1 MIQQF
6 KIKQKILFY
15 VLSVTAIVFIFTV
28 SYIGLNSKRQIEE
41 TSRELANSYAREYAN
56 LSQDKLNTFMDAT
69 RFLRQTFENFRT
81 IPEEDR
87 RKVMS
92 EMLVHLLRENPDFL
106 SVWSI
111 LNPGSIDDLDEMYIN
126 QMGSTILGNFRYIYY
141 RESNRIQLS
150 EYIEQNPSE
159 VMSGFIYNTVKS
171 RLQET
176 VIEPEMYSYS
186 GRKDDEVLQTSMVAP
201 VLDRNQFIGVV
212 GVDVPLATLQE
223 MIDTYKPVEG
233 SFAFLM
239 SYAQQMVTY
248 PEKGLIGKSFQDTG
262 LLPEDLNLISESI
275 EKGGSF
281 SFDSRYVDGKLYY
294 VSLSPVEIG
303 LTGTPWYVGFAFPHE
318 VMLKSASRTLNIA
331 ILVGLAGLLIIG
343 VVIWYL
349 AGSISTPLEKLTK
362 AIKKIGSGNLSNS
375 IKLKTSGGDEIAE
388 MSIALNEYIDGYLAK
403 SEFAT
408 KIGEGNLDINLEQF
422 HEEDQLAQ
430 ALIHMKESLKKA
442 REEDEKRRLDD
453 EKRRW
458 ANEGLSKFADILRQD
473 NDNLENLSYQIIKN
487 MVLYLDANQ
496 GGIFL
501 LNDENTEDAFL
512 ELTAAFAYNRRKFM
526 ERHVKFGEGL
536 VGTCALEKEAIYLTD
551 IPQDYMEI
559 TSGLGD
565 ANPDCLLLVP
575 LKIEDEV
582 LGVLEIASFHRME
595 PYQIEFVE
603 RVGLSIASALKS
615 VRVSIKTSELLER
628 SQQQAEEMRAQ
639 EEEMRQNMEELSATQ
654 EAMAEK
660 EEDSQRLIKELKE
673 ELARKEEEIS
683 ETKKRSA

>member
-1 MIQQF
+1 MMQHF

-15 VLSVTAIVFIFTV
+15 VLSVTALVFIFTV
-28 SYIGLNSKRQIEE
+28 SYIGLNSRRQIEE
-41 TSRELANSYAREYAN
+41 TSRELANSYAREYAK

-81 IPEEDR
+81 IPEEER
-87 RKVMS
+87 RNVLS
-92 EMLVHLLRENPDFL
+92 EMLVHLLRENTDFL

-111 LNPGSIDDLDEMYIN
+111 LNPGSIDSLDEMYVN
-126 QMGSTILGNFRYIYY
+126 QPGSTILGNFRYIYY
-141 RESNRIQLS
+141 RENNRIQLS
-150 EYIEQNPSE
+150 GYIEQDPNE

-171 RLQET
+171 RLKET

-186 GRKDDEVLQTSMVAP
+186 GNKDDEVLQTSMVAP
-201 VLDRNQFIGVV
+201 VLNRKQFIGVI
-212 GVDVPLATLQE
+212 GVDVPLASLQK
-223 MIDTYKPVEG
+223 MIDAYKPVEG

-239 SYAQQMVTY
+239 SHAQQLVTY
-248 PEKGLIGKSFQDTG
+248 PEKGLIGKSYLETG
-262 LLPEDLNLISESI
+262 LLPEDMKLISESI
-275 EKGGSF
+275 EAGGSF
-281 SFDSRYVDGKLYY
+281 SFDARYVDGTWYY
-294 VSLSPVEIG
+294 LSFAPVEIG
-303 LTGTPWYVGFAFPHE
+303 FTGTPWYVGFAFPHQ
-318 VMLKSASRTLNIA
+318 VMLKSASRTLNVA

-343 VVIWYL
+343 LVIWYL
-349 AGSISTPLEKLTK
+349 AGSISNPLEKLTE
-362 AIKKIGSGNLSNS
+362 AIKKIGSGNVSKS
-375 IKLKTSGGDEIAE
+375 IKLKTDGGDEIAE
-388 MSIALNEYIDGYLAK
+388 MSMALNEYIDGYLAK

-408 KIGEGNLDINLEQF
+408 KIGEGNLDVKLERF

-442 REEDEKRRLDD
+442 REEDEKRRMDD

-458 ANEGLSKFADILRQD
+458 TNEGLSKFADILRQD

-487 MVLYLDANQ
+487 LALYLDANQ

-501 LNDENTEDAFL
+501 LNDENTEDTFL
-512 ELTAAFAYNRRKFM
+512 ELKAAFAYNRRKYM
-526 ERHVKFGEGL
+526 ERMVKFGEGL
-536 VGTCALEKEAIYLTD
+536 VGTCAIEKESIYLTD
-551 IPQDYMEI
+551 IPQDYLEV

-575 LKIEDEV
+575 LKIEDDV
-582 LGVLEIASFHRME
+582 FGVLEIASFHRIE

-615 VRVSIKTSELLER
+615 IRVSLKTSELLER

-683 ETKKRSA
+683 EMKKRLA